1 MRPPDRTV
9 ADWIAEGLTTMAFY
23 CAAIGCGHDGIVKLS
38 DLPARMTRDRLMRQA
53 RCSECGHRGA
63 RVMRDMAA
71 HYRRMRDE
79 SGFDPTPRPSKP

>member
-1 MRPPDRTV
+1 MATPDRTV
-9 ADWIAEGLTTMAFY
+9 ADWIVEGETTVALY

-38 DLPARMTRDRLMRQA
+38 DLHPRLTRNRLTRQA
-53 RCSECGHRGA
+53 RCSKCGYRGA

-79 SGFDPTPRPSKP
+79 SDFDPTPRPDKP